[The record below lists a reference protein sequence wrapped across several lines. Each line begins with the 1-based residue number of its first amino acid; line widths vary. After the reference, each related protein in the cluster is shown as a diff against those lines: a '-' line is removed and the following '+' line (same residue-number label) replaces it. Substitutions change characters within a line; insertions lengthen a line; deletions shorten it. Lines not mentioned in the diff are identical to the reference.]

1 MCRGTIFLTCNVS
14 SFICPLIKNTHTNPT
29 NYFGFSQIFPKLLPK
44 LGRTNTCHIITKIW
58 PIQIFL
64 ISLPKLNYKIIPSLW
79 KPIPI
84 YLVDKTQ
91 KAQPIY
97 YKTCC
102 YTTPITKPDVTRHLL
117 QSPREIPCNICKSPS
132 PHLAIFYKIPKY
144 Y

>member
-1 MCRGTIFLTCNVS
+1 MSRYNFSHMQRV
-14 SFICPLIKNTHTNPT
+14 LILLAHSLKISTQIPQIILVFHKYFP
-29 NYFGFSQIFPKLLPK
+29 NYYQNWA
-44 LGRTNTCHIITKIW
+44 RTNTCHIITKIW
-58 PIQIFL
+58 PIQIFF
-64 ISLPKLNYKIIPSLW
+64 ISLPILNYKIIPSLW

-102 YTTPITKPDVTRHLL
+102 YTTPITKPVVTRHLL

>member
-1 MCRGTIFLTCNVS
+1 MSRYNFSHMQRV
-14 SFICPLIKNTHTNPT
+14 LILLAHSLKIPTQIPQIILGFHKNFP
-29 NYFGFSQIFPKLLPK
+29 NYYQNWA
-44 LGRTNTCHIITKIW
+44 RTNTCHVITKIW
-58 PIQIFL
+58 LIQIFL

-79 KPIPI
+79 KPISI

-97 YKTCC
+97 YKACC
-102 YTTPITKPDVTRHLL
+102 YTTSITKPVITQHLL

-132 PHLAIFYKIPKY
+132 LHLAIFYKIQKY